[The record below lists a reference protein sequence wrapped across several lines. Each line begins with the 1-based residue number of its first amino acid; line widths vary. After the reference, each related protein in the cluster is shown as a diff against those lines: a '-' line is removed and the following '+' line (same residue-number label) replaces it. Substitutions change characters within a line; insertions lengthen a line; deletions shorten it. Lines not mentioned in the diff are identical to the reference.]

1 MARFLA
7 TLPENFGYFNLGTV
21 EAYPDGGTGPTAF
34 GSTGVFGSTPL
45 PPRPGDN
52 LNSAIDIGNFDN
64 IYRSL
69 TIKNTH
75 GGNSRIQTT
84 FYTFTLNRSRSVQ
97 FVQDYSE
104 FAYTSNTNRNTL
116 IAIYKVE
123 DGRHRRELP
132 INDNGFVCSQASI
145 NYDESDD
152 TASSDYN
159 STQLEPGEYVF
170 LITNDIRYLE
180 TTYSITMKTSITD
193 WRYVTEGIIDRLD
206 FDAVTGPVTASLD
219 FGTVR

>member
-1 MARFLA
+1 MSRFLT
-7 TLPENFGYFNLGTV
+7 TLPENFGFYNLGKV
-21 EAYPDGGTGPTAF
+21 EAYPTGGTGPTAF

-45 PPRPGDN
+45 PPSPGDN
-52 LNSAIDIGNFDN
+52 LNSAIDIGSFDN
-64 IYRSL
+64 VYRSL

-84 FYTFTLNRSRSVQ
+84 FYTFTLNRFRSVQ

-180 TTYSITMKTSITD
+180 TTYSITMQTSITD